1 VVENSK
7 VPDERRHFDSNAV
20 PEADARDRDGRS
32 GHARRSADD
41 ALQADVRPS
50 APQPA
55 TGGRGEDSAVRAQ
68 PAGARSAGAA
78 GPRTRES
85 DPPDRSSRR
94 VVPIFLAELDSL
106 PLGSVPST
114 LSPMSEPTEVA
125 PRIVG
130 RYEIFD
136 EIASGGMATV
146 FLGRLLGSGGFSRT
160 VAIKRLHPQFA
171 KDPEFVTM
179 FLDEARLAA
188 RIRHPNVVPTLDVVA
203 ARGELF
209 LVLEYVQGESLSRLV
224 RCLRARH
231 ERIPL
236 AIAVRVMADVLQG
249 LHAAHEARDER
260 GVPLNIVHRDVTPQN
275 ILVGSDGVARLLD
288 FGVAKAAGR
297 SRTTQEG
304 QIKGKLAYM
313 APEQLMSSGV
323 TRQTDLY
330 AAAVVFWEMLTG
342 ERLVDGD
349 TDVDLVARLLK
360 RDIKPP
366 SRIAPD
372 VPLEL
377 DALVM
382 RGLSAKVEDRF
393 ATAREMCVA
402 LGQCNIPESPSI
414 AVGEWVERLAADA
427 LADRMAKV
435 TAIESQPDSGFV
447 PRDSPIAQKA
457 AAADAATVVDG
468 ANRARRVS
476 SEPRSD
482 LLSVTLSASTIRR
495 TARARVL
502 GAVLVLTAAVMV
514 SVAALVRSVQHSSSA
529 GAAITP
535 ASRPQPPVLVSRSVV
550 PVGALPA
557 TLPPP
562 GAAPSGERGVAPEEP
577 IAPTNGALETASGH
591 ESARSDAAS
600 SRKTAGPA
608 AARSRPAASVAR
620 PIDNDRVFE
629 SRQ

>member
-1 VVENSK
+1 MNEST
-7 VPDERRHFDSNAV
+7 
-20 PEADARDRDGRS
+20 DA
-32 GHARRSADD
+32 
-41 ALQADVRPS
+41 
-50 APQPA
+50 
-55 TGGRGEDSAVRAQ
+55 
-68 PAGARSAGAA
+68 
-78 GPRTRES
+78 
-85 DPPDRSSRR
+85 
-94 VVPIFLAELDSL
+94 
-106 PLGSVPST
+106 
-114 LSPMSEPTEVA
+114 A

-224 RCLRARH
+224 RCLRARG

-236 AIAVRVMADVLQG
+236 SIAVRIMADALQG

-275 ILVGSDGVARLLD
+275 ILVGSDGVSRLLD

-313 APEQLMSSGV
+313 APEQLMSTGV
-323 TRQTDLY
+323 SRQTDLY

-349 TDVDLVARLLK
+349 TDVDVVARLLK
-360 RDIKPP
+360 RDIRPP
-366 SRIAPD
+366 SRLAPA
-372 VPLEL
+372 VPSVL
-377 DALVM
+377 DELVM
-382 RGLSAKVEDRF
+382 KGLSAKVEDRF

-402 LGQCNIPESPSI
+402 LGQSGVAEAPSI
-414 AVGEWVERLAADA
+414 AVGEWVENLAADA
-427 LADRMAKV
+427 LADRLAKV
-435 TAIESQPDSGFV
+435 SAIESHPDSAILTPDPASGH
-447 PRDSPIAQKA
+447 KA
-457 AAADAATVVDG
+457 PADAPTVVAG
-468 ANRARRVS
+468 ANRARLVTGESRSELS
-476 SEPRSD
+476 SG
-482 LLSVTLSASTIRR
+482 TLSTANIRR
-495 TARARVL
+495 SARARVL
-502 GAVLVLTAAVMV
+502 GAVVVLAAALMLCVT
-514 SVAALVRSVQHSSSA
+514 ALVRSVQHHSRAALTPLPPPAPSVLASRPVQAPGATSVTEPTTERSGVPAETFASVPSAPDPSAAHESPPGRTEAASSHRA
-529 GAAITP
+529 GAA
-535 ASRPQPPVLVSRSVV
+535 PVVK
-550 PVGALPA
+550 P
-557 TLPPP
+557 
-562 GAAPSGERGVAPEEP
+562 
-577 IAPTNGALETASGH
+577 
-591 ESARSDAAS
+591 
-600 SRKTAGPA
+600 
-608 AARSRPAASVAR
+608 RPAVSAAHPV
-620 PIDNDRVFE
+620 DNSDRVFE

>member
-1 VVENSK
+1 
-7 VPDERRHFDSNAV
+7 
-20 PEADARDRDGRS
+20 
-32 GHARRSADD
+32 
-41 ALQADVRPS
+41 L
-50 APQPA
+50 PQ
-55 TGGRGEDSAVRAQ
+55 
-68 PAGARSAGAA
+68 
-78 GPRTRES
+78 
-85 DPPDRSSRR
+85 
-94 VVPIFLAELDSL
+94 
-106 PLGSVPST
+106 GSVPST
-114 LSPMSEPTEVA
+114 LSAMSESTEAA

-203 ARGELF
+203 SRGELF

-224 RCLRARH
+224 RCLKARG

-236 AIAVRVMADVLQG
+236 TISVRVMADVLQG

-275 ILVGSDGVARLLD
+275 ILVGSDGVSRLLD

-313 APEQLMSSGV
+313 APEQLMSTGV

-330 AAAVVFWEMLTG
+330 AAAVVFWEILTG
-342 ERLVDGD
+342 ERLIDGD
-349 TDVDLVARLLK
+349 TDVDVVARLLK
-360 RDIKPP
+360 RDIQSPRRIVPDIPP
-366 SRIAPD
+366 Q
-372 VPLEL
+372 L
-377 DALVM
+377 DDLVM

-402 LGQCNIPESPSI
+402 LGQCRVAEAPSI
-414 AVGEWVERLAADA
+414 AVGEWVENLAAAA

-435 TAIESQPDSGFV
+435 TAIESH
-447 PRDSPIAQKA
+447 RDSAFITHDAANAPKPPAPDAASVRK
-457 AAADAATVVDG
+457 AAADAPTVVAAG
-468 ANRARRVS
+468 TNRTKRAS
-476 SEPRSD
+476 SDPPADS
-482 LLSVTLSASTIRR
+482 LSVSLSTSAIRR
-495 TARARVL
+495 SARARVL
-502 GAVLVLTAAVMV
+502 GAVVILTAGLMLCVV
-514 SVAALVRSVQHSSSA
+514 ALVRAVQHRS
-529 GAAITP
+529 P
-535 ASRPQPPVLVSRSVV
+535 AP
-550 PVGALPA
+550 ALSQA
-557 TLPPP
+557 T
-562 GAAPSGERGVAPEEP
+562 A
-577 IAPTNGALETASGH
+577 
-591 ESARSDAAS
+591 
-600 SRKTAGPA
+600 
-608 AARSRPAASVAR
+608 RPAASVAASRALEATASVPLPEPTAKAEEAIAPAPTAVDTPSRESTPARSDVPPSRR
-620 PIDNDRVFE
+620 PAGAVVVRPRAAGTAPRPVDNPDRVFE